1 LKAQYITL
9 NTVFLYSAGGLL
21 LYALSLLFK
30 KQNLM
35 NPNRLNQSPE
45 FGKVIEFF
53 IKEEG
58 LRLTPYPDGRGFS
71 IGIGHQILPGEEYLN
86 QGISKDT
93 ALELFR
99 KDLNIVD
106 NAIDRLVTVGL
117 TFNQRLAL
125 GSLIYNIG
133 QGAFAKSTV
142 LRELNKGDFQKAGN
156 AFLLWNK
163 SRDAQ
168 NNLVI
173 NPVLQGRR
181 QRERLLFLS

>member
-1 LKAQYITL
+1 
-9 NTVFLYSAGGLL
+9 
-21 LYALSLLFK
+21 
-30 KQNLM
+30 M
-35 NPNRLNQSPE
+35 NPNRLDQTPR
-45 FGKVIEFF
+45 FGEVIEFF
-53 IKEEG
+53 TREEG
-58 LRLTPYPDGRGFS
+58 IRLKPYPDGQGFS
-71 IGIGHQILPGEEYLN
+71 IGFGHQILPGEEYLN

-106 NAIDRLVTVGL
+106 NAIDRLVSVGL

-142 LRELNKGDFQKAGN
+142 LRELNKGDFNKAGN

-173 NPVLQGRR
+173 NPVLQARR